1 MDVSGSVSRWTRPWG
16 VVCHLGS
23 FVGPR
28 VRDGVWY
35 VNLDRTV
42 AMSHARDAHSCY
54 EPEDQLSSVQAGR
67 VSPAGEP
74 RRTSVPAATAAA
86 RSQTLADRAGAGDL
100 PAWSTGDMAR
110 CPSHKTPLRCWAA
123 RKLSLLSGR
132 NWPGAADRNQA
143 MNGRC
148 LPGCRRSGPRAAGHQ
163 TAVTLF
169 PSQSSAT
176 CRPELDPSEHCFRAR
191 PEIEGASRCY

>member
-132 NWPGAADRNQA
+132 NWPNEHAHCACELRASSGRSARIGARERLVVQDLRQPAA
-143 MNGRC
+143 
-148 LPGCRRSGPRAAGHQ
+148 RSDGFA
-163 TAVTLF
+163 
-169 PSQSSAT
+169 
-176 CRPELDPSEHCFRAR
+176 
-191 PEIEGASRCY
+191 